1 MSSPQYPYL
10 DSQNGRD
17 EPVPMNQFTVRPDPA
32 SAPAQP
38 RGRLAWALTGRA
50 LYLLLAGC
58 LFLIPA
64 FFHARYAWAML
75 AWDVCVL
82 MITAVDGVRLPAP
95 RRIDTQR
102 EWLSAPSLGR
112 DVEVELTITQHGRS
126 LIHCTLLDDLPSP
139 FLEEPISWTL
149 DAYPEDRAATR
160 YRFTPAQRGDHL
172 TGKLYLRYRSTIG
185 LAERWA
191 MADLTQTVRI
201 YPTLRTPEENRL
213 YLARH
218 HRIELQMRLRRQRGM
233 GRDFESLRDY
243 LEGDE
248 IRDICWTASARRGTL
263 VTRLYEMEKSQAVW
277 LVLDAGRL
285 QGARVGTYTKLD
297 QATAAAL
304 ALAQIALTS
313 GDRVGLLAYGRDT
326 QQLVLPGRGGAHL
339 RLLLDA
345 LAQVRAEPLEADHL
359 RATATLM
366 HRQSRRSLILW
377 MTDFAETA
385 MQPEVLDAAAQLV
398 RRHLLLFI
406 AISQQDVQR
415 QAAVTPETVDAMFET
430 AAAQELLDRRERLLR
445 RLQERGAMTLETQPE
460 LLAGSVL
467 NRYLEVKEQGIL

>member
-1 MSSPQYPYL
+1 
-10 DSQNGRD
+10 
-17 EPVPMNQFTVRPDPA
+17 
-32 SAPAQP
+32 
-38 RGRLAWALTGRA
+38 
-50 LYLLLAGC
+50 
-58 LFLIPA
+58 
-64 FFHARYAWAML
+64 
-75 AWDVCVL
+75 
-82 MITAVDGVRLPAP
+82 
-95 RRIDTQR
+95 
-102 EWLSAPSLGR
+102 
-112 DVEVELTITQHGRS
+112 
-126 LIHCTLLDDLPSP
+126 
-139 FLEEPISWTL
+139 LEEPVSHRL
-149 DAYPEDRAATR
+149 AAYPEAPATIR
-160 YRFTPAQRGDHL
+160 YSFIPAQRGDHM

-191 MADLTQTVRI
+191 AADLTQTVRI

-248 IRDICWTASARRGTL
+248 IRDICWTASARRGSL
-263 VTRLYEMEKSQAVW
+263 VTRLYEMEKSQPVW

-285 QGARVGTYTKLD
+285 QSARVGRYTKLD
-297 QATAAAL
+297 QAAAAAL

-326 QQLVLPGRGGAHL
+326 QQLVLPGRGAAHL

-359 RATATLM
+359 RAAATLM

-398 RRHLLLFI
+398 RRHLVLFI
-406 AISQQDVQR
+406 AISQMDVQR
-415 QAAVTPETVDAMFET
+415 QANTTPETLDAMFET
-430 AAAQELLDRRERLLR
+430 AAAQELLNRRERLLR
-445 RLQERGAMTLETQPE
+445 RLEERGAMTLETQPE
-460 LLAGSVL
+460 SLAVSVL
-467 NRYLEVKEQGIL
+467 NRYLEVKEQGLL

>member
-1 MSSPQYPYL
+1 M
-10 DSQNGRD
+10 
-17 EPVPMNQFTVRPDPA
+17 
-32 SAPAQP
+32 
-38 RGRLAWALTGRA
+38 
-50 LYLLLAGC
+50 LAGC
-58 LFLIPA
+58 LFLVPA
-64 FFHARYAWAML
+64 FFHARYVFAML
-75 AWDVCVL
+75 AWDLCVL
-82 MITAVDGVRLPAP
+82 IAAVADVARLPAP
-95 RRIDTQR
+95 SAIDVER

-112 DVEVELTITQHGRS
+112 EVEVEIAVTQHSRS
-126 LIHCTLLDDLPSP
+126 LLRCTLLDDLPAP
-139 FLEEPISWTL
+139 FLDEPANYKV
-149 DAYPEDRAATR
+149 DAYPEARATTH
-160 YRFTPAQRGDHL
+160 YRFIPAQRGDHT
-172 TGKLYLRYRSTIG
+172 TGRVYLRYRSQIG

-191 MADLTQTVRI
+191 MADLTQIVRI
-201 YPTLRTPEENRL
+201 YPTLRTPEENQL

-218 HRIELQMRLRRQRGM
+218 HRIELQMRMRRQRGM

-263 VTRLYEMEKSQAVW
+263 VTRVYEMEKSQAVW

-285 QGARVGTYTKLD
+285 QGARVRRYTKLD

-313 GDRVGLLAYGRDT
+313 GDRVGLLAYGRQT
-326 QQLVLPGRGGAHL
+326 QQLVLPGRGSAHL
-339 RLLLDA
+339 RVLLDA
-345 LAQVRAEPLEADHL
+345 LAQVRPEPLEADHL
-359 RATATLM
+359 RAAATLM

-398 RRHLLLFI
+398 HRHLLLFI
-406 AISQQDVQR
+406 AISQLDLQR
-415 QAAVTPETVDAMFET
+415 QADAVPQTVDAMFET

-460 LLAGSVL
+460 SLAASVL